1 MFSEKER
8 YILNWIKEVSKIRPE
23 LNGFAI
29 CPFAE
34 KSKFKI
40 VECSVEEIYPIDG
53 YQVIIFIVEDHFDL
67 DSVQFWVDYHN
78 KKHENWKFFEDCG
91 AYKTYINGIQ
101 TNNGKYNLIL
111 GQPTDKLRKFGE
123 NLAKT
128 SYYDLWDDEYLR
140 EILEN
145 DYDIIEKRDSNPAKS
160 SDLTNQELKMS
171 NHPIPDQGK
180 DFINSG
186 MTLITD
192 PRSDKYMNMLR
203 EVAYD
208 HINDIKRQTKLHEK
222 IRNDDDYDDWEYG
235 TEPVYGKK
243 W

>member
-1 MFSEKER
+1 MDVRRSIGDKVKVNKKYLECLNRNKHSFFMFSEKER

-91 AYKTYINGIQ
+91 AYRTYINGIQ

-111 GQPTDKLRKFGE
+111 GQPTDKLRKFRE

-145 DYDIIEKRDSNPAKS
+145 DYDIIEKRDSNPVKS
-160 SDLTNQELKMS
+160 SDLTNQEQ
-171 NHPIPDQGK
+171 NNDQK
-180 DFINSG
+180 S
-186 MTLITD
+186 
-192 PRSDKYMNMLR
+192 R
-203 EVAYD
+203 
-208 HINDIKRQTKLHEK
+208 
-222 IRNDDDYDDWEYG
+222 
-235 TEPVYGKK
+235 
-243 W
+243 

>member
-1 MFSEKER
+1 MLSEKER
-8 YILNWIKEVSKIRPE
+8 YVLNWIKEVSKIRPE

-40 VECSVEEIYPIDG
+40 VECSAEEIYPVDG
-53 YQVIIFIVEDHFDL
+53 HQVIIFIVEDYFNL
-67 DSVQFWVDYHN
+67 DTVQFWVDFHN

-91 AYKTYINGIQ
+91 TYNTYINGIQ

-111 GQPTDKLRKFGE
+111 GQPTDKLRKFRE

-145 DYDIIEKRDSNPAKS
+145 DYDVIEKRDSNPVKS
-160 SDLTNQELKMS
+160 SDLTDQEQKD
-171 NHPIPDQGK
+171 DQT
-180 DFINSG
+180 S
-186 MTLITD
+186 
-192 PRSDKYMNMLR
+192 R
-203 EVAYD
+203 
-208 HINDIKRQTKLHEK
+208 
-222 IRNDDDYDDWEYG
+222 
-235 TEPVYGKK
+235 
-243 W
+243 